1 MNLFRLA
8 WKNLTHKP
16 LSALLGILLFALSVG
31 LVSLLFSLRKQ
42 ADEQFDANLAE
53 VNLVV
58 GAKGSP
64 LNLVLNS
71 MYHLGYPNGNVTLG
85 EVRAFLNPKH
95 PLIEAAIP
103 LSLGDGYRGYRIV
116 GTVAEILDWYDAEVA
131 EGEIWQ
137 RDFEVV
143 IGPNVAQNTGL
154 SIGDTFRSAHGIVDE
169 GEDAMEHDDDF
180 TVVGILA
187 ESGTVLDDAI
197 LTTNPT
203 YWYSH
208 DHGGAEEDHDHA
220 DHDHEDHDHA
230 DHDHAGHDHD
240 DHSSVG
246 GKEELLAAADDKEL
260 TSLLIRYK
268 NINART
274 LSFARNINDNTD
286 LLAAEPPYQI
296 SEVRR
301 QFDNGQRILRIL
313 VVAIII
319 VSALSIFIS
328 LFSSLRDRRY
338 ELAMLRV
345 MGSGRGGLFGLIVL
359 EGLFVAAIG
368 ALAGLFLSH
377 GILSVMASNIKDDFR
392 YQLDAWRFLPE
403 EGWMFLG
410 ALALGFLAAVIPAI
424 QASNTDIGETLTEG

>member
-1 MNLFRLA
+1 MNVIRLA
-8 WKNLTHKP
+8 WKNLTYKP
-16 LSALLGILLFALSVG
+16 LNALLGILLFALSVG
-31 LVSLLFSLRKQ
+31 LVSLLLSLRKQ
-42 ADEQFDANLAE
+42 ADEQFDANLAG

-71 MYHLGYPNGNVTLG
+71 MYHLGYPNGNVSLG

-95 PLIEAAIP
+95 PLIEAALP

-116 GTVAEILDWYDAEVA
+116 GTTPDILDWYGAELG
-131 EGEIWQ
+131 EGEVWSH
-137 RDFEVV
+137 DFEVV
-143 IGPNVAQNTGL
+143 IGPNVVANTGL
-154 SIGDTFRSAHGIVDE
+154 GMGDVFRSAHGIVDE
-169 GEDAMEHDDDF
+169 GEDAMEHEGEF
-180 TVVGILA
+180 RVVGILA
-187 ESGTVLDDAI
+187 ESGTVLDDVI

-203 YWYSH
+203 YWHTH
-208 DHGGAEEDHDHA
+208 DHGGVAAEEEDHGGHDHDHG
-220 DHDHEDHDHA
+220 DHDHEHDH
-230 DHDHAGHDHD
+230 
-240 DHSSVG
+240 VG
-246 GKEELLAAADDKEL
+246 GIQQLLEASEDKEL
-260 TSLLIRYK
+260 TSILVRYK
-268 NINART
+268 GINART
-274 LSFARNINDNTD
+274 MSFARNINDNTD

-296 SEVRR
+296 NEVRR

-328 LFSSLRDRRY
+328 LFTSLRDRRY

-345 MGSGRGGLFGLIVL
+345 MGSGRTGLFGLIVL

-368 ALAGLFLSH
+368 ALAGLLLSH
-377 GILSVMASNIKDDFR
+377 GILSVMASSIRDDFR

-424 QASNTDIGETLTEG
+424 QAANTDIGETLTEG

>member
-1 MNLFRLA
+1 MNLIRLA
-8 WKNLTHKP
+8 WKNLTYKP
-16 LSALLGILLFALSVG
+16 LNALLGILLFALSVG
-31 LVSLLFSLRKQ
+31 LVSLLLSLRKQ
-42 ADEQFDANLAE
+42 ADEQFDANLAG

-71 MYHLGYPNGNVTLG
+71 MYHLGYPNGNVSLG
-85 EVRAFLNPKH
+85 EVRAFLNPRH
-95 PLIEAAIP
+95 PLIEAALP

-116 GTVAEILDWYDAEVA
+116 GTVPDILDWYGAEIGR
-131 EGEIWQ
+131 GEVWQ
-137 RDFEVV
+137 HDFEVV
-143 IGPNVAQNTGL
+143 VGPNVVANTGL
-154 SIGDTFRSAHGIVDE
+154 KMGDTFRSAHGIVDE
-169 GEDAMEHDDDF
+169 GEDAMEHEGEF
-180 TVVGILA
+180 KVVGILA
-187 ESGTVLDDAI
+187 ESGTVLDDVI

-203 YWYSH
+203 YWHTH
-208 DHGGAEEDHDHA
+208 DHGGGAEDHQEDDHA
-220 DHDHEDHDHA
+220 DHDHDDHEHADHA
-230 DHDHAGHDHD
+230 DHNH
-240 DHSSVG
+240 VG
-246 GKEELLAAADDKEL
+246 GIQQLLEAAEDKEL
-260 TSLLIRYK
+260 TSILVRYK
-268 NINART
+268 GINART
-274 LSFARNINDNTD
+274 MSFARNINDNTD

-296 SEVRR
+296 NEVRR

-313 VVAIII
+313 VIAIII

-368 ALAGLFLSH
+368 ALAGLLLSH
-377 GILSVMASNIKDDFR
+377 GILAVMANNIRDDFR

-424 QASNTDIGETLTEG
+424 QAARTDIGETLTEG